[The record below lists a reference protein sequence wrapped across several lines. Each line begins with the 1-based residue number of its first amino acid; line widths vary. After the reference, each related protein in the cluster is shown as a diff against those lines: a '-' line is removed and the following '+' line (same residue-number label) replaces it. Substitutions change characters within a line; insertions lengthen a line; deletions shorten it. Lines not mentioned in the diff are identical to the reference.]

1 MNAKKINNADTK
13 TMGNKTRRSVLDRD
27 ELAQGQSDNGS
38 GTGNSGTQ
46 KLLADTGESKTAK
59 TKTRRSKKKK
69 MTKLQELRAK
79 SPFKTVAEQK
89 GRSRKGN
96 TSSFGGTAI
105 NRKLN
110 QERAECRSIEFQL
123 KHTFG
128 I

>member
-1 MNAKKINNADTK
+1 MNAKSTQNADTE
-13 TMGNKTRRSVLDRD
+13 TMGSQTQRSILDGNVV
-27 ELAQGQSDNGS
+27 ATGQSDIGS
-38 GTGNSGTQ
+38 RAGNSRRK
-46 KLLADTGESKTAK
+46 KLLANTGQSKTAK

-105 NRKLN
+105 NRRLN
-110 QERAECRSIEFQL
+110 QERAKCYDIEFQL
-123 KHTFG
+123 KRTFG

>member
-1 MNAKKINNADTK
+1 MNAKKTKNADTE
-13 TMGNKTRRSVLDRD
+13 TVGNKTQRSILNSNGV
-27 ELAQGQSDNGS
+27 AQGQTDTAS
-38 GTGNSGTQ
+38 GGNRNRAKG
-46 KLLADTGESKTAK
+46 LLADTGESKTAK
-59 TKTRRSKKKK
+59 TKARRTKKK

-79 SPFKTVAEQK
+79 SPFKTVAERK
-89 GRSRKGN
+89 GRGRKGSA
-96 TSSFGGTAI
+96 SSFGKNTAI

>member
-1 MNAKKINNADTK
+1 MNAETNQNDYATAICNA
-13 TMGNKTRRSVLDRD
+13 TRCPLLNRN
-27 ELAQGQSDNGS
+27 ELASGQSDSGS
-38 GTGNSGTQ
+38 GTGNGRTQ
-46 KLLADTGESKTAK
+46 TLLANTGENQAAK